1 VAAAAARTGEN
12 LVAKT
17 TYLFM
22 GEYTFSMDVGGS
34 GLNSITLLD
43 TGVILPRPGASRLSE
58 FRLYRVLQD
67 GAPSGEYVLR
77 TSYVKLQIGGTSF
90 EGEFPLA
97 FQMDGDRAVGII
109 GIEASRLQMSPPE
122 IAQEVR
128 LKFRDQFLLVREGK
142 FWLQPADSMYANAT
156 WKVKRT
162 LGPSYAGG
170 DLRAVDL
177 RASLRRDED
186 FTGAKLG
193 KASLANT
200 EFRSCKFDRADLTEA
215 NCSGARFGVPGQ
227 APSSMTGAVFI
238 KTDLDDAQF
247 HKCPLAGAN
256 FKGTSFGNATLSG
269 AIMEGSI
276 LDDADLRAVQFAP
289 NDPPRFHAADPKP
302 DGKKTSLV
310 KTKLKASLLGSDW
323 TLLDLTDAAI
333 DDIPTAIPLLKANY
347 SLLGPLDLSGRNL
360 TQADFTGS
368 TLKDVKFNGAN
379 LTSAVLAS
387 LDLRSTTLTGATLT
401 DADLSRANLKDMTI
415 DAAVLTR
422 IKMLATDCTQAKL
435 GTCTAAEPGIFSR
448 DPNERRTCF
457 AKATIP
463 AALLG
468 LDWQALDL
476 GDATISNLPVDLTKL
491 DARYALL
498 HGINLSDKILIEAK
512 FDHAELRRGSL
523 ANSDLTSATFNKAS
537 LQGVEGEN
545 PCSLSKAFMKNAVF
559 DDANLTGVNAT
570 YVYFYDLQ
578 ASVARAVLAGC
589 DFSNAYLSGVNF
601 SGVRDGAMQGV
612 KFNGACLINADFNGV
627 KFSNYGQNSS
637 SLSNA
642 CLQGVNFTN
651 ATLSGT
657 FMRDAA
663 VSLATGKFDVTRR
676 LKYRG
681 PLEPTKLAYKV
692 TEIDPASATSGS
704 TECPTAG
711 NGPCTGGKLISPNAP
726 KSWTDTSGT

>member
-1 VAAAAARTGEN
+1 
-12 LVAKT
+12 
-17 TYLFM
+17 M
-22 GEYTFSMDVGGS
+22 GEYTFSMDIGGS
-34 GLNSITLLD
+34 GLNSITLLSD

-67 GAPSGEYVLR
+67 GAPSGDYVLR
-77 TSYVKLQIGGTSF
+77 TSFVKLSIAGHEV
-90 EGEFPLA
+90 EGEFPVG
-97 FQMDGDRAVGII
+97 FQVDGDRAVGII
-109 GIEASRLQMSPPE
+109 GIEASRLRMSPPE

-128 LKFRDQFLLVREGK
+128 FKFRDKFLLVRDGK
-142 FWLQPADSMYANAT
+142 FWLQPADSMYASAT

-162 LGPSYAGG
+162 LGPSYAGA
-170 DLRAVDL
+170 DLRAADL

-186 FTGAKLG
+186 FTGAKLR
-193 KASLANT
+193 KASLAGT

-215 NCSGARFGVPGQ
+215 NCSGTKFGVPGQ
-227 APSSMTGAVFI
+227 SPSSITGAVFI
-238 KTDLDDAQF
+238 KTDLAGAQF

-256 FKGTSFGNATLSG
+256 FKGTDLGDATLSG
-269 AIMEGSI
+269 ASMEGSI
-276 LDDADLRAVQFAP
+276 LDEADLRAVQFASD
-289 NDPPRFHAADPKP
+289 NPPRFHAADPKP
-302 DGKKTSLV
+302 DARKTSMV

-323 TLLDLTDAAI
+323 TLLDLTGATI
-333 DDIPTAIPLLKANY
+333 QDIPTAITLLKANY
-347 SLLGPLDLSGRNL
+347 SLIGPLDLSGRNL
-360 TQADFTGS
+360 SSADFKGS
-368 TLKDVKFNGAN
+368 TLKDVKFNGAT
-379 LTSAVLAS
+379 LTNAVLVD

-422 IKMLATDCTQAKL
+422 VKMPGTDCTQAKL

-457 AKATIP
+457 VKATIP
-463 AALLG
+463 AALLA
-468 LDWQALDL
+468 LDWRTLDL
-476 GDATISNLPVDLTKL
+476 RDATISNLPVDLTKL
-491 DARYALL
+491 DATYALL

-537 LQGVEGEN
+537 LQGAEGEN

-570 YVYFYDLQ
+570 YVYFYDLK

-612 KFNGACLINADFNGV
+612 KFNGACLINANFNGV
-627 KFSNYGQNSS
+627 KFSNYGQNSC
-637 SLSNA
+637 SLSHA

-663 VSLATGKFDVTRR
+663 VSVATGKLDVTRR
-676 LKYRG
+676 MKYRG
-681 PLEPTKLAYKV
+681 KLEPTKLAYKV
-692 TEIDPASATSGS
+692 TEIDPASATSSS

-711 NGPCTGGKLISPNAP
+711 NGPCTEGKLISPNAP
-726 KSWTDTSGT
+726 KSWTDSSGT